1 MDFVEK
7 QVLDFSNVK
16 FFILDE
22 ADRMLDMGF
31 GPEIEKIA
39 SHPTMPPV
47 GKRQTLMF
55 SATFPGDV
63 QQLAGNYLHN
73 YIFVT
78 TGTVG
83 GTNPDVRQEFHEVA
97 RNEKRSKLMEI
108 LADIGDAKVIVFV
121 DSKKTADFVA
131 AFLCNNNIRAT
142 SIHGDRLQSQRETA
156 LREFKTN
163 VRNVLVATNVAARG
177 LDIAGVDYVVNYDL
191 PADVEE
197 YVHRIGRTGRVGNTG
212 KSISFYD
219 ADKDGPN
226 AGKLVEKLNQCSQD
240 VPSFLQSA
248 VSGVGGMGF
257 NFDAPSSNS
266 NFASRDVRRFGAKI
280 PAQTEAEESW
290 D

>member
-1 MDFVEK
+1 MGTSAAGTIQFLTHQRYSTSCFKTFYYNAILPLQAAYLVPVLNMLLSQGVAGASHAMIQKPEVVIIAPTRELAIQIHQESRKFSHNSVIKTVIVYGGTVVGHQRSSIQSGCNILVATPGRLKDFVEK

-47 GKRQTLMF
+47 VRVDFQMCRPFFNVNSIYRQGKRQTLMF

-131 AFLCNNNIRAT
+131 AFLCNNNIRVCT
-142 SIHGDRLQSQRETA
+142 RVCYRL
-156 LREFKTN
+156 
-163 VRNVLVATNVAARG
+163 
-177 LDIAGVDYVVNYDL
+177 
-191 PADVEE
+191 
-197 YVHRIGRTGRVGNTG
+197 
-212 KSISFYD
+212 
-219 ADKDGPN
+219 
-226 AGKLVEKLNQCSQD
+226 
-240 VPSFLQSA
+240 
-248 VSGVGGMGF
+248 
-257 NFDAPSSNS
+257 
-266 NFASRDVRRFGAKI
+266 
-280 PAQTEAEESW
+280 
-290 D
+290 